1 MAENEL
7 ARPSFGQ
14 RATPAAM
21 LSAILHNSGKD
32 SAQLVGAHRQ
42 VIGSEEHKAISF
54 KRADGHTPGGM
65 VANVQITVVEHL
77 HARRVAMGLIRKD
90 NPASF
95 AVGNTAIGNQDGVA
109 RRRVEVEHSPA
120 AVCAADCATV
130 VGEGATARSRIIEEI
145 RYRTT
150 SVGGRPAVVDKGGI
164 AGSRGAGEIYPS
176 DVSSSINLS
185 HKLLCD
191 P

>member
-1 MAENEL
+1 MTDNDITG
-7 ARPSFGQ
+7 PSFAQ
-14 RATPAAM
+14 RTSPAAM
-21 LSAILHNSGKD
+21 LSDILHNSGKD

-95 AVGNTAIGNQDGVA
+95 AVGNTAIGNQDAVA
-109 RRRVEVEHSPA
+109 
-120 AVCAADCATV
+120 
-130 VGEGATARSRIIEEI
+130 
-145 RYRTT
+145 
-150 SVGGRPAVVDKGGI
+150 GG
-164 AGSRGAGEIYPS
+164 
-176 DVSSSINLS
+176 
-185 HKLLCD
+185 
-191 P
+191 